1 MIFKGH
7 KNYFLINLP
16 NQAGIMSKL
25 FEKCLHEEDTVTSIQ
40 YKRKLNKEESQ
51 VLIGVESK
59 SQENVDYMLKHFT
72 ELNLKFENI
81 NLKEDIL
88 DLLF

>member
-1 MIFKGH
+1 MIFKGY

-16 NQAGIMSKL
+16 NQSGIMSKL
-25 FEKCLHEEDTVTSIQ
+25 FERCLHDDDTVTSIQ

-59 SQENVDYMLKHFT
+59 NQENVDYMLKRFA
-72 ELNLKFENI
+72 ELNLRYENI